1 MNLPTELNIP
11 EKILE
16 IAGQIKAAGGRAF
29 LVGGYVRDVLLGNT
43 ESRDFDIEVYDLD
56 QETLLQI
63 LKKFG
68 RTDIVGKAF
77 GVFHLSMQGLS
88 LDFSFPRT
96 ESKIGYGHRG
106 FLVQTNPRLSF
117 KEAAYRRDFTIN
129 AMGMELP
136 EMKLW
141 DPYGGREDL
150 MRRTLRHVGPAFS
163 EDSLRILRGVQF
175 ASRFECDLAPETIE
189 LCKTLSLADLSI
201 ERLFEEFKKWLL
213 KEGKPSCGLRAFLSI
228 NLQEFFPEISPL
240 ANSWDLLGN
249 TLDNMFKHRESLR
262 SRRAPFDSFQF
273 SITEEEKMQLAFA
286 TLLSGNALFFEKNP
300 LKKEAI
306 KEKVLLFLNRITNEI
321 HLIKKVP
328 EILSV
333 LGELDFKTVPS
344 APELRRFAVRL
355 GGVSVL
361 LLLVYSI
368 PKELM
373 ENSNYPSEF
382 RDQTLLLDLLNAPK
396 PYLTGKMLLG
406 LGMGP
411 GKEMGAIIQES
422 FELQLDGKITSR
434 EEALDFAKNR
444 ISIST

>member
-213 KEGKPSCGLRAFLSI
+213 KEGKPSCGLKAFLSI

>member
-106 FLVQTNPRLSF
+106 FLVQTNPHLSF

-213 KEGKPSCGLRAFLSI
+213 KEGKPSCGLKAFLSI

>member
-213 KEGKPSCGLRAFLSI
+213 KEGKPSCGLKAFLSI

-333 LGELDFKTVPS
+333 LGELNFKTVPS